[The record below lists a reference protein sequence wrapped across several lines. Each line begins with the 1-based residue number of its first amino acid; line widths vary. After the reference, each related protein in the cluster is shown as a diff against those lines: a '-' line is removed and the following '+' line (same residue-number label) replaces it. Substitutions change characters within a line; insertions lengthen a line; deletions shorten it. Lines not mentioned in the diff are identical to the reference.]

1 MSDVLTLQFL
11 GPAQP
16 GVRQHV
22 NMATLEP
29 VEMRGHAGKDKYR
42 ASTDEGPLQH
52 THSMERDDFTLYMA
66 AGREGGV
73 IFVYPHVI
81 VTRGTPLMET
91 GDI

>member
-1 MSDVLTLQFL
+1 
-11 GPAQP
+11 
-16 GVRQHV
+16 
-22 NMATLEP
+22 MATLEP

-81 VTRGTPLMET
+81 VTRGTPLMES

>member
-1 MSDVLTLQFL
+1 
-11 GPAQP
+11 
-16 GVRQHV
+16 
-22 NMATLEP
+22 MATLEP

-73 IFVYPHVI
+73 IFVNPHVI
-81 VTRGTPLMET
+81 VTRGTPLMES

>member
-1 MSDVLTLQFL
+1 
-11 GPAQP
+11 
-16 GVRQHV
+16 
-22 NMATLEP
+22 MATLEP

-73 IFVYPHVI
+73 IFVYLHVI

>member
-1 MSDVLTLQFL
+1 
-11 GPAQP
+11 
-16 GVRQHV
+16 
-22 NMATLEP
+22 MATLEP
-29 VEMRGHAGKDKYR
+29 VEMRGHDGKDKYR

-73 IFVYPHVI
+73 IFVYLHII
-81 VTRGTPLMET
+81 VTIETPLMET

>member
-16 GVRQHV
+16 GVRQH
-22 NMATLEP
+22 MATLEP
-29 VEMRGHAGKDKYR
+29 VEIDAWTRWEGEADKYR

-66 AGREGGV
+66 VGREGG
-73 IFVYPHVI
+73 
-81 VTRGTPLMET
+81 
-91 GDI
+91 